1 MRRYA
6 ARRRLTLPGTLALM
20 TALFSTPRSAHAQ
33 QVDRGAGAA
42 PGAPRAAPAAELAR
56 SGAFVAWTESART
69 DSHFALARAHGGYRG
84 GVGAFAYG
92 AAEVVLV
99 APARGGLPRSG
110 RNIGVALRGA
120 ALAPQPDELR
130 GELGIKAQLL
140 YENDAGADLTL
151 AVSYQDHGFN
161 LRPEIVSMVLA
172 GTRLGP
178 VSLLANVAYG
188 NGLSDDERYGM
199 VRVAALAPLT
209 ERIQIGVDS
218 TASFDLELDADEPLG
233 EPERDIQ
240 VAPTATLCLDAA
252 VLSAQAGVSVL
263 ELRFEEPRVGSV
275 VLLGAGGAF

>member
-1 MRRYA
+1 MKQQPRPSLIPPVSVA
-6 ARRRLTLPGTLALM
+6 VTMALLSTL
-20 TALFSTPRSAHAQ
+20 SSAHAQ
-33 QVDRGAGAA
+33 PIDRAPARA
-42 PGAPRAAPAAELAR
+42 PGKARVAPAAALAQ

-69 DSHFALARAHGGYRG
+69 DTHLALARAHGGYRG

-99 APARGGLPRSG
+99 APARDALPRSG
-110 RNIGVALRGA
+110 RNIGIALRGA

-130 GELGIKAQLL
+130 GELGVKAQLL

-151 AVSYQDHGFN
+151 ALSYQDHGFN
-161 LRPEIVSMVLA
+161 LRPEVVGMVLA

-188 NGLSDDERYGM
+188 NGLGNDERYGM
-199 VRVAALAPLT
+199 VRLAVLGPIT
-209 ERIQIGVDS
+209 ENIQLGVDS
-218 TASFDLELDADEPLG
+218 TATFDLELDADEPLG

-240 VAPTATLCLDAA
+240 VAPTATLCFDAA

-263 ELRFEEPRVGSV
+263 ELRFAEPRVGSV